1 MELGP
6 NPYLF
11 DLCYGEFAGYG
22 VYNSGN
28 FLWDYGLPFLSN
40 HERWFLEM
48 WNDSLV
54 SDWGYTDSN
63 RSASWF
69 DLGEDLF
76 FLPRWTSFTSNQVED
91 DPGIYSIPAEYY
103 GVYFSA
109 SLYPKRAYLGGGSW
123 KQIYICA
130 QNFSRPVIGGV
141 FVAVC
146 VSESGLVHLV
156 KYQIS
161 SIEEVQFYEDTYPRQ
176 GFVVQGDVLSDRID
190 YVPPVPLGNESDG
203 SMTWAQVVFTVDKA
217 SADIAPWDRS
227 TPGPIGAL
235 MVKPIVVSPTET
247 LIMMTTEYPVVTDVP
262 LSIPSYHDL
271 RTASSSTT
279 ITGTLWYVRDSGA
292 LYRCVYNE
300 TASDFDI
307 TFLGTAFESSDV
319 LTSRTAHIEISPGSP
334 PNPTSD
340 PTLIFGVHDPTYAFS
355 AYYTGVVQGVPLCVI
370 FATSYAYPYDIRP
383 MYHQLWMENVLISD
397 TTYEIPIEY
406 GNKLFRFDQSRFKY
420 IDQVDLFQTYN
431 EPNVAFFNDAL
442 LWRQQEATYVYEED
456 SHFGVYYYHPMTN
469 SITKIDDILYD
480 TDWHSYAPNW
490 FQSYDPYID
499 YSEFFSYGTFPYDF
513 NTTAQPSK
521 DGWLFAIDRIYVP
534 MENKVDAL

>member
-1 MELGP
+1 VELGP

-22 VYNSGN
+22 VYDSGN
-28 FLWDYGLPFLSN
+28 FLWDYDFPLISN
-40 HERWFLEM
+40 YDRWFPDM

-54 SDWGYTDSN
+54 SDWGYTDAN
-63 RSASWF
+63 RSPLWF

-76 FLPRWTSFTSNQVED
+76 FLSRWTSFTSNPIED
-91 DPGIYSIPAEYY
+91 EEASVYSTPAEYY
-103 GVYFSA
+103 GVYASN
-109 SLYPKRAYLGGGSW
+109 SLYAKILYLGLASW
-123 KQIYICA
+123 RQIYICA

-161 SIEEVQFYEDTYPRQ
+161 SIEEVQFYEDTYSRQ
-176 GFVVQGDVLSDRID
+176 GFAVQGDVLSDRID
-190 YVPPVPLGNESDG
+190 YIPPVPLGNESDG

-227 TPGPIGAL
+227 TLGPIGAL
-235 MVKPIVVSPTET
+235 IVKPIVVSPTET

-279 ITGTLWYVRDSGA
+279 ITGTLGYVRDRGA

-300 TASDFDI
+300 TANDFDI

-334 PNPTSD
+334 QNPTSD
-340 PTLIFGVHDPTYAFS
+340 PTLTFGVHNQTYSFD
-355 AYYTGVVQGVPLCVI
+355 AYYAGVVQSVPLCVI
-370 FATSYAYPYDIRP
+370 FATSSSYPYGMRP
-383 MYHQLWMENVLISD
+383 MSYLWVDNVLISD
-397 TTYEIPIEY
+397 TTYEYSIEY
-406 GNKLFRFDQSRFKY
+406 GNKLFRFDQSCFKY
-420 IDQVDLFQTYN
+420 IDQVDLFQTYD

-442 LWRQQEATYVYEED
+442 LWTQQEATYVYEED
-456 SHFGVYYYHPMTN
+456 PHFGVYYYHPMTN
-469 SITKIDDILYD
+469 SITKIDDILYG

-490 FQSYDPYID
+490 LQSYGPYIG
-499 YSEFFSYGTFPYDF
+499 FGGFSYGTYPYDF
-513 NTTAQPSK
+513 KTTSQPSK
-521 DGWLFAIDRIYVP
+521 DGWLFAINRIYVP